1 MAWQFKDGTPYSGDT
16 HILAGIVYSGR
27 TRTPSSRTLVEVS
40 ARPTAKKVQRST
52 GPQKAK
58 KKPAPKAKGATAWD

>member
-16 HILAGIVYSGR
+16 HTLAGNVYSGR
-27 TRTPSSRTLVEVS
+27 TRTPSSRPLVETVDRVVS
-40 ARPTAKKVQRST
+40 KPK
-52 GPQKAK
+52 KAK